1 MRKRQKQARKMQR
14 AEKRLKKDRAFPFS
28 MRCIRSRWQQFGCQ
42 AGRFAKKAAR
52 EQKILEQ
59 SALDFR
65 EAFAWLE
72 RYVQHVRTSVHSY
85 APLLCCSGM
94 ASRWTEIRST
104 SLMQSFRVSLSLQR
118 AFCCSLSCWHH
129 RKFSNCQQCQGWF
142 LEVAQS
148 DCVAALFMKP
158 PLGRWRK
165 DPSTQ
170 LCLCVDN
177 GKPLYL

>member
-1 MRKRQKQARKMQR
+1 LFLLQGDKMRKRQKQARKMQR

-28 MRCIRSRWQQFGCQ
+28 MCCIRSRWQQFGCQ

-104 SLMQSFRVSLSLQR
+104 RLHAGFCILLSLHC
-118 AFCCSLSCWHH
+118 ALLSFFELLAPS
-129 RKFSNCQQCQGWF
+129 KV
-142 LEVAQS
+142 LELSAMPRV
-148 DCVAALFMKP
+148 VP
-158 PLGRWRK
+158 
-165 DPSTQ
+165 
-170 LCLCVDN
+170 
-177 GKPLYL
+177 